1 MCNNCIGGDGSDCR
15 YTPKK
20 RHKVPVDGG
29 VTGKDQPASYGS
41 KTAAFLV
48 SDMGSSNFAVTEASF
63 PDPASRRNMGIM
75 PLASGS
81 LHYQGEG
88 LIQPDP
94 EVPPYHLSS
103 TRTSDDST
111 WIRQFVSVPTAD
123 RARKSI
129 ANEKS
134 IDPWVHPNFCPLPH
148 SIVQVIRALNALELP
163 NRVVFDEALQ
173 TFLSGLSKPLQE
185 TAAFSPPDYYKLAKA
200 IETRDLSGL
209 SSRVRMWIAC
219 HHLRHGSKKQALVL
233 VPKDGYHQISPEEDE
248 KQRMLYAKRVEGPST
263 GPALSEGGD
272 TISGS
277 LAFERIPT
285 QPQIYELL
293 AYGHRTHGTSAFI
306 ISEVRR
312 IGFVSCSFTLSR
324 TLLTVYRS
332 QGLLGLW
339 LRYSYGF
346 VQCVERAQNQI

>member
-29 VTGKDQPASYGS
+29 VASKGQPTSYGS

-63 PDPASRRNMGIM
+63 QDPLTRLNMGII
-75 PLASGS
+75 PLSSGS

-88 LIQPDP
+88 VIQPDP
-94 EVPPYHLSS
+94 EVPPYHRSPS
-103 TRTSDDST
+103 RPSDNST
-111 WIRQFVSVPTAD
+111 WIRQFVSVASVD
-123 RARKSI
+123 RTRPI
-129 ANEKS
+129 ANDKNIE
-134 IDPWVHPNFCPLPH
+134 PWVHPNFCALPH
-148 SIVQVIRALNALELP
+148 SITQVIRALNALELP
-163 NRVVFDEALQ
+163 NRVVFDDALQ
-173 TFLSGLSKPLQE
+173 GFIAGLSKPLQE

-200 IETRDLSGL
+200 IEARDLSGL
-209 SSRVRMWIAC
+209 STRVRMWIAC

-233 VPKDGYHQISPEEDE
+233 VPKDGYHQTSPEEDE
-248 KQRMLYAKRVEGPST
+248 KQRMLYAKRVEGPGRIE
-263 GPALSEGGD
+263 GPGTVASLEGGD
-272 TISGS
+272 TISGN

-312 IGFVSCSFTLSR
+312 IGFVSWCLDYICGQFSDFI
-324 TLLTVYRS
+324 
-332 QGLLGLW
+332 
-339 LRYSYGF
+339 F
-346 VQCVERAQNQI
+346 